1 MYRLFLLCCVIFF
14 PSLLFGAD
22 NLITNPFYKTKKI
35 NFCLNDISNYP
46 IGIFNVKNSFTKYQV
61 DFNINS
67 NIISISESFLDNK
80 NLLPYTSSIDDYFDS
95 LYVVNQKYNLSKP
108 FNFSPSDTTQAKAGK
123 DKYVEIADFDIG
135 RLGRASLKVQGN
147 INLQGKLVNQDQE
160 LVRSSYKER
169 EQTNFRF
176 DQKQQLNVQGKIGDQ
191 VTISLD
197 QNSERDFDW
206 ENTVRIDYQGQEDDI
221 LQKLEAGNISLSLP
235 ATEFVT
241 FSGQNQGLFGVKAFT
256 KLGPMSITSIASL
269 ERTKK
274 ESQKYKGT
282 SELQTKRIQDY
293 DYRKNL
299 YFFIHDWFRNGATDI
314 IPDNGFQLD
323 VPSYYPLSNGLHPI
337 GNLVVRNF
345 ELYKIDAS
353 NNPAADPGIAYI
365 DPNDTDYYSDS
376 SKEGAFI
383 RLERGTDY
391 RINED
396 LGFIRMQSS
405 LQNEI
410 IGARFD
416 LTDRSTGNVVL
427 SVGSDVGENGN
438 DGLIL
443 KMIKPQSSHPNH
455 PTWDLMFKNVYSLGG
470 INIDQTNL
478 SVRIVDNFS
487 TPVSDRSNNGETF
500 INLFGLDS
508 LSQNGSSSPDEII
521 DLSNPNI
528 VNLVSGE
535 IHFPALLPFVSEETI
550 VGGNANDNLNSLL
563 QEGKMYTT
571 TNRTEYTGD
580 SRFTIEA
587 NYTSPKS
594 SINLGFT
601 LVEGSEEIYFN
612 NEKLERGSDYQIDYF
627 SGTIVLNNN
636 IDPNGNIEIVYDKHD
651 LVTFDRKIMVGSRA
665 QVDFDENSFLGM
677 TALYY
682 NQDIV
687 NKKVEV
693 GYEPIQNFIWDING
707 RYERDLENL
716 SASLNKLNMFDAEKL
731 SRFKLEGEI
740 AQVLPNPNSISNS
753 STGDGDGVA
762 YIDDFEGS
770 KRITNPSILRRFWHI
785 SSAPIN
791 IDTNQSF
798 NQRDRLRMHW
808 YNPFSQVLT
817 NNIWPNVSTS
827 QRAQN
832 LTTDILVLNFEP
844 QEYQTITNPDSLWA
858 GITAPMFI
866 GEYDQT
872 RTKFFEIWLRGDSGK
887 LTIDLGKISEDYDGN
902 GILNNEDIP
911 DAGLALGNGFLEDNE
926 DTGLDGCFDA
936 FEDGWGSCL
945 DSSGSNYQDYLS
957 AGESVLINASS
968 DIDPNDPNADNW
980 NYVEGSSE
988 YEFVNGTEG
997 NGTGDRIQP
1006 GGKYP
1011 DSEDLDQS
1019 GFLDRT
1025 NDYFTKTISLND
1037 TTYVAGSTVIDDV
1050 PTGWKL
1056 VRIPISHFSK
1066 IQDITLSEIRY
1077 IRLVVSGVN
1086 QSSTLEIAKMEL
1098 VGNAWEEL
1106 GTSLVSEN
1114 EYTIQDST
1122 FLVTVVNDE
1131 DNPDYIP
1138 PKGVYGEYDE
1148 INQIRSKEQSLVL
1161 RFDNMNPNI
1170 KGGAK
1175 KILSSMD
1182 AKKGQSFLIYDK
1194 MKMYVYGNSS
1204 DIGENE
1210 SDVDL
1215 FIEFGNGEEY
1225 YRLSQPIYDGWD
1237 EDENRNSID
1246 LNLDWL
1252 TELKN
1257 VDSTSIEKLND
1268 NDTFVDSTDYKG
1280 YSFINDNDQEYK
1292 KVEII
1297 GNPSLSRL
1305 QYFVVGVENN
1315 SNHPIS
1321 GELWLDELRLSG
1333 VKKEKG
1339 TAVRLKSEFNLSD
1352 LNQSSFSY
1360 VRKDA
1365 DFHILQERLG
1375 TNITTESFVF
1385 TNQMQLGKLFPQD
1398 MGITFPLNMTYNM
1411 QNNTPKFL
1419 PGTDIRTSDSAPDSV
1434 ITQSSTISLNGKIS
1448 KRIKSEN
1455 PFIRYTIDNLS
1466 TSFNISTQNRSDEIM
1481 KSVDTD
1487 RFTSSVDYNLKFP
1500 SDNYI
1505 QAFKWLKKVPIVGE
1519 NMSETKFFYTPSSF
1533 STGIKLNQNLVEK
1546 QSRATD
1552 EIVDDFNLGL
1562 NRTFALSY
1570 KVFDNFQFNYNR
1582 NVQTDMAEYRAKIF
1596 EALKELKIGDTTRNT
1611 ESFASNFSPKW
1622 FSWFQPNFVYNTNY
1636 SWNKPRSSVIDGAN
1650 IVSVRNNG
1658 VNFSLSAT
1666 EILELFYT
1674 PASKRNVPA
1683 PRTRSREDLG
1693 AVSLENDENES
1704 EIIEDSTNNK
1714 KPKNKKERKINNS
1727 LAMERIYGWSKKI
1740 EPLSISINNTTNLT
1754 SNAIQGKVPLKYR
1767 FGLSDTHGLDH
1778 ASEVGLNTGVDDIK
1792 KSLSIRS
1799 GIKFDSNTSMN
1810 ISFSESISSNLNGYG
1825 IDIRSINRDYFA
1837 YGEHLSDGLPF
1848 SNWSFRI
1855 GGLEKIKF
1863 ISPYVNSLSIEHA
1876 FNGKQNVS
1884 WKFNE
1889 TGIGAIDLLQISS
1902 FVSDNDDYTQFSRV
1916 SRNFTPLIG
1925 ITTSFKN
1932 GISTNIRT
1940 NITHTLDEVP
1950 NGLTY
1955 ISENSVLASLTYNFT
1970 KGIRVPLPFT
1980 ERNIYLKNNINLTL
1994 NIDVSEKKEEG
2005 SKDKINFAEQN
2016 FVDSWKTILRVTYAL
2031 TDNVSGSLF
2040 YEYRVNDTRLTGRRT
2055 DRDFGININ
2064 VAIRG

>member
-1011 DSEDLDQS
+1011 DSEDLDES

-1693 AVSLENDENES
+1693 TVSLENDENES

-1863 ISPYVNSLSIEHA
+1863 ISPYVKSLSIEHA

>member
-1011 DSEDLDQS
+1011 DSEDLDES

-1066 IQDITLSEIRY
+1066 IQDITLSEIKY

-1674 PASKRNVPA
+1674 PASKRNVST

>member
-470 INIDQTNL
+470 VNIDQTNL

-1011 DSEDLDQS
+1011 DSEDLDES

-1693 AVSLENDENES
+1693 TVSLENDENES

-1863 ISPYVNSLSIEHA
+1863 ISPYVKSLSIEHA

>member
-1011 DSEDLDQS
+1011 DSEDLDES

-1066 IQDITLSEIRY
+1066 IQDITLSEIKY

-1693 AVSLENDENES
+1693 TVSLENDENES

>member
-968 DIDPNDPNADNW
+968 DINPNDPNADNW

-1011 DSEDLDQS
+1011 DSEDLDES

-1693 AVSLENDENES
+1693 TVSLENDENES

>member
-61 DFNINS
+61 DFNVNS

-550 VGGNANDNLNSLL
+550 VGGNANDSLNSLL

-571 TNRTEYTGD
+571 SNRTEYTGD

-1066 IQDITLSEIRY
+1066 IQDITLSEIKY

-1210 SDVDL
+1210 SDIDL